1 MCCCPEPEG
10 LTQMEVVWLVGHSWP
25 DTQLPFSDCFS
36 FPGLALSP
44 APPPH
49 YLSPRSSVVWAKKLC
64 VSPQPEALP
73 PASSSRQ
80 ASSS

>member
-1 MCCCPEPEG
+1 
-10 LTQMEVVWLVGHSWP
+10 MEVVWLVGHSWP

-44 APPPH
+44 APPPPH

-64 VSPQPEALP
+64 VSPQSEALP
-73 PASSSRQ
+73 PS
-80 ASSS
+80 

>member
-44 APPPH
+44 APPPP
-49 YLSPRSSVVWAKKLC
+49 LLVPKEQCGVG
-64 VSPQPEALP
+64 
-73 PASSSRQ
+73 
-80 ASSS
+80 